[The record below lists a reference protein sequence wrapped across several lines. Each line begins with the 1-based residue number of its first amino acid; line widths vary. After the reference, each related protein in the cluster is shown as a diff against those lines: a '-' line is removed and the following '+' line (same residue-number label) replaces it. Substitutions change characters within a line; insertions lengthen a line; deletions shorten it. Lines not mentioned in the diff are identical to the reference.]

1 MVRSAEPCV
10 KGAAEGGLEIGDQ
23 SRAAARGVV
32 GHRRSRP
39 VGRDP
44 GQEGCARRVVGD
56 QLAFD
61 RDVLLGEEGGQL
73 PDVVIEARQLD
84 HQAAAVLRQN
94 EHLVVDQVAG
104 LIGVQRDAVLSINI
118 HMPLVQLY
126 RTICDFFHD
135 FVPPTFIS
143 TGILHSLVVGP
154 IIPRFVPFVK

>member
-1 MVRSAEPCV
+1 MKAVFCCKIREILAEPLAGV
-10 KGAAEGGLEIGDQ
+10 RKPGRRGQ
-23 SRAAARGVV
+23 TRARADD
-32 GHRRSRP
+32 HRVR
-39 VGRDP
+39 
-44 GQEGCARRVVGD
+44 GQERFLQALK
-56 QLAFD
+56 LAFD

-84 HQAAAVLRQN
+84 HHAAAVLRQN

-143 TGILHSLVVGP
+143 TGISHSLVVGP